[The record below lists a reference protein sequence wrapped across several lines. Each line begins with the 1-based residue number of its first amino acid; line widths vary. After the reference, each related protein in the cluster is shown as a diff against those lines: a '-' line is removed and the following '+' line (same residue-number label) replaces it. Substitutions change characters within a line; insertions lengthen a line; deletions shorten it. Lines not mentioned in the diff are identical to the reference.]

1 MLSTELMNARE
12 GSVPAGGGEG
22 TDTALPVEE
31 GVHHAVPGH
40 GGGWDKA
47 GHGEL

>member
-1 MLSTELMNARE
+1 MHARE
-12 GSVPAGGGEG
+12 GSVLAGGGGG

-40 GGGWDKA
+40 SGGWDKA
-47 GHGEL
+47 GHQQL